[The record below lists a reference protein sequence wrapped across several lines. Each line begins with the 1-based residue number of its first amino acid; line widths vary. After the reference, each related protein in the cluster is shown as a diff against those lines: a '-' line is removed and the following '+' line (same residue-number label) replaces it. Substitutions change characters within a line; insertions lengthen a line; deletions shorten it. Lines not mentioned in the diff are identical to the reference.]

1 MWILSSIVHWWQ
13 LYYAIEPNKFFC
25 VKYVALVDMKLNSNT
40 CVYCTF
46 ERALLLVHIV
56 SSIDEATSTFG
67 DLCLW
72 RLYEGRRVALYK
84 QLIFDDPI
92 TINVN
97 QQRCYILVWLHCK
110 NNPWYVQLILLV
122 DPMQSVICV
131 HIMPERIQAETLIS
145 LVAPS
150 DNIQPFIYQ
159 DNTSQ
164 ENPSRKNGR
173 KGPKITVRANSST
186 NLLSYNTTISLRGC
200 ESNTRT
206 QKRNVLDI
214 LVKITDVILII
225 GAVVIAISM
234 IISFMTVGLA
244 VYKMYFTEGVA
255 KINNTRKNVQ
265 TLLW

>member
-1 MWILSSIVHWWQ
+1 MSES
-13 LYYAIEPNKFFC
+13 
-25 VKYVALVDMKLNSNT
+25 
-40 CVYCTF
+40 
-46 ERALLLVHIV
+46 
-56 SSIDEATSTFG
+56 
-67 DLCLW
+67 
-72 RLYEGRRVALYK
+72 
-84 QLIFDDPI
+84 
-92 TINVN
+92 
-97 QQRCYILVWLHCK
+97 
-110 NNPWYVQLILLV
+110 
-122 DPMQSVICV
+122 
-131 HIMPERIQAETLIS
+131 IQAETLIS

-200 ESNTRT
+200 ESNART
-206 QKRNVLDI
+206 QKRNFLDI
-214 LVKITDVILII
+214 LVNITDVILII

-265 TLLW
+265 TLL